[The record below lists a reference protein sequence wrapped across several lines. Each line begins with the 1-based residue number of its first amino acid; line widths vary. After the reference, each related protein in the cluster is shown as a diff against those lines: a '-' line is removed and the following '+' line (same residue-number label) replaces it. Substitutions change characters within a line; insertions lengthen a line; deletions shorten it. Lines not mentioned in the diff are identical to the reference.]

1 MYLIVLNCLATL
13 LKIDQTGL
21 ENTLK
26 TVLQEVD
33 KSNAFMKKH
42 IPPLAKTITQNQK
55 GVKKNQKSL
64 DAQAGEMRELRRE
77 VDELTHVWS

>member
-1 MYLIVLNCLATL
+1 MYIIIVLATL

-42 IPPLAKTITQNQK
+42 IPPLAKTITKNQK
-55 GVKKNQKSL
+55 GVIKNQKRL
-64 DAQAGEMRELRRE
+64 DSQEGEMKELRRE